1 MLDPTADAAADAG
14 RRDAAFVRR
23 VLIALALVALA
34 ALLWRLSG
42 VLLLLF
48 GAVVVAV
55 VLRAAADLV
64 AARTPVPERWAL
76 PAAGLAILLALGL
89 LGLLFGSQVAGQVEQ
104 LSGRL
109 PSALDSLTRRFGV
122 EGGLGGLLQ
131 GKGSGVAGDLASR
144 AASAGAAVLGG
155 FADLLLVVAGG
166 VFLASDP
173 GRYRRGFVELFP
185 PGQHGRVEGTLE
197 AAGRAL
203 RLWLV
208 GKLAAMALV
217 GALTALL
224 LWLAGVPSPLALG
237 LLAGLAE
244 FVTFV
249 GPLLAGAV
257 VLLAAATAGTGTL
270 LWALAAVVVIQTA
283 ESNAITPLVQQR
295 AVDLPPVLSLFAVV
309 AAGVLFGTLGLL
321 FGVPLAVVLYV
332 AVKKLYVRRTL
343 GEATEV
349 PGET

>member
-1 MLDPTADAAADAG
+1 MLDPTADPAADAG

-23 VLIALALVALA
+23 VLIALALLALA

-55 VLRAAADLV
+55 VLREAADLV
-64 AARTPVPERWAL
+64 ARRTPVPERWAL
-76 PAAGLAILLALGL
+76 PAAGLAILLVLGL
-89 LGLLFGSQVAGQVEQ
+89 SGLLFGSQVAGQVEQ

-109 PSALDSLTRRFGV
+109 PSALDSVIRRFGV

-131 GKGSGVAGDLASR
+131 GQGSGVAGDLASR

-155 FADLLLVVAGG
+155 LADLLLVVAGG
-166 VFLASDP
+166 VFLAADP

-185 PGQHGRVEGTLE
+185 PGQHGRVEATLE
-197 AAGRAL
+197 AVGRAL

-257 VLLAAATAGTGTL
+257 ILLAAAAGTGTL
-270 LWALAAVVVIQTA
+270 PWALVAVVVIQTA

-332 AVKKLYVRRTL
+332 AAKKLYVRQTL

-349 PGET
+349 PGEA